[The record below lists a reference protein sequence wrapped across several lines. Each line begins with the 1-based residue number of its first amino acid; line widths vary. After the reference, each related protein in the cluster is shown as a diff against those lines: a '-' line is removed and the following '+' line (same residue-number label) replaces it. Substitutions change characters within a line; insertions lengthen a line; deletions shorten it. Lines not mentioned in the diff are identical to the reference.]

1 MKYAPKKT
9 PHAHA
14 SRQLLYVILAFTLGL
29 AGLTGLVYAFMPVR
43 SDTASVALGNA
54 FTLVGADGRVVTSTD
69 LSGRPYLVFFGYT
82 HCPDFCPTTLFD
94 ISAVFKELGP
104 DKKITAI
111 LVTVDPERDTADVLK
126 TYLGNFDPR
135 IVGLTG
141 DRLRTEA
148 IAKAFRVYSKK
159 MPGEKPGDYSVDH
172 SGAIYLMDKR
182 GKFVSVFNLQRPPA
196 EAARELEAYF

>member
-1 MKYAPKKT
+1 MKRATKKT
-9 PHAHA
+9 LHAQA

-29 AGLTGLVYAFMPVR
+29 AGLTGLVYAFMPGR
-43 SDTASVALGNA
+43 GDTTSLALGSS
-54 FTLVGADGRVVTSTD
+54 FTMIGSDGRVVTTAD

-126 TYLGNFDPR
+126 TYLGNFDAR

-141 DRLRTEA
+141 DPLKTEA
-148 IAKAFRVYSKK
+148 IATAFRVYAKK
-159 MPGEKPGDYSVDH
+159 VPGEKPGDYWVDH
-172 SGAIYLMDKR
+172 SGAVYLMDKR
-182 GKFVSVFNLQRPPA
+182 GKFVSVFNLQRPP
-196 EAARELEAYF
+196 EQAARELEAYF